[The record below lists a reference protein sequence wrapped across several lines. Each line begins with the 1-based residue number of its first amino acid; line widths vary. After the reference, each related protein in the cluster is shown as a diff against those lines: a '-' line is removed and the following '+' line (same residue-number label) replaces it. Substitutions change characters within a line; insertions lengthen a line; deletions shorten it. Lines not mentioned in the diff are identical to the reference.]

1 MDFKTALNF
10 VNSIIAV
17 KAKRN
22 LRPPEIAILEGTW
35 KGMTYEQMADSTSY
49 SANYLMRDIGPKFW
63 KLLSEILEEN
73 VTKNNIRIVLDR
85 AYASFPLSPELLQ
98 NPKDSEENGFQL
110 PKDNAVGDRVRQF
123 YDREY
128 ELGLLQEWVI
138 GDKSRL
144 IGLWGLSGIGKTVLI
159 KKFGE
164 QVQDKFEI
172 VVWRSL
178 INQPTLQELVNSLLP
193 SGFAAEHEAKLLP
206 QLLKFMRSHSCLILL
221 DDIEAILQP
230 GELSGKYRPG
240 YENYG
245 DLFRYVRDNY
255 HQSCLMLSGLES
267 PEGIFQIEQHD
278 SVVHSLKISGL
289 TMAGAKLLLEEA
301 EELLPSTSWS
311 KLIEY
316 YQGNPAILGIAAKII
331 KELFNGNV
339 EEFLAQD
346 SLVLGEINRLLD
358 LTLQRLTVLET
369 EILYWLTVES
379 KPISLAEIKQNI
391 PLSIYPV
398 DLIEAIES
406 LKERSLV
413 EVDMLEQRSV
423 IIVPP
428 IIREL
433 VTNYLI
439 AQIGSQSTAEE
450 RPKRIVKEQ
459 KTIELSLAS
468 QKPTNLSQWLQN
480 NFDPDWQPIE
490 AIFAASAKLP
500 FRLRSAFNLRE
511 SVWIKRFKQIELVAV
526 KPTSVLLLVAISLEE
541 QSFKICV
548 QAQPAPE
555 QQTLPRNI
563 GLSLKNES
571 DRILAEI
578 KAETEDN
585 LIQLPYFRGIKAEH
599 FKIGLTLNSV
609 EHEEEFVI

>member
-1 MDFKTALNF
+1 MDFKTALSF
-10 VNSIIAV
+10 VNSIIAA

-22 LRPPEIAILEGTW
+22 LRPPEVAILEGTW

-73 VTKNNIRIVLDR
+73 VTKNNIRVIIDR
-85 AYASFPLSPELLQ
+85 AYVSRSPSPLSPD
-98 NPKDSEENGFQL
+98 PSISEENRFQL
-110 PKDNAVGDRVRQF
+110 PKDDEVADRVRQF

-128 ELGLLQEWVI
+128 ELGLLLEWVT

-144 IGLWGLSGIGKTVLI
+144 IGLWGLSGVGKTVLM
-159 KKFGE
+159 KKFAE
-164 QVQDKFEI
+164 QVRDEFEI
-172 VVWRSL
+172 VIWRSL
-178 INQPTLQELVNSLLP
+178 SDAPTLKELANSLLR
-193 SGFAAEHEAKLLP
+193 SSFSSEHEAKLLP

-245 DLFRYVRDNY
+245 DLFEYVKDNY
-255 HQSCLMLSGLES
+255 HQSCLILSGLES
-267 PEGIFQIEQHD
+267 PGGIFQIEQHD
-278 SVVHSLKISGL
+278 SVVHSLKLSGL
-289 TMAGAKLLLEEA
+289 TMAGAKSFLEEA

-316 YQGNPAILGIAAKII
+316 YQANPAILSIAAKII

-346 SLVLGEINRLLD
+346 TLVLGEINRLLD
-358 LTLQRLTVLET
+358 KTLQRLTVLET
-369 EILYWLTVES
+369 EILYWLIVES

-406 LKERSLV
+406 LKARSLV

-428 IIREL
+428 IIKEL

-439 AQIGSQSTAEE
+439 AQIGSKSPAEE
-450 RPKRIVKEQ
+450 QPKRIVKEQ
-459 KTIELSLAS
+459 KIIELSLS
-468 QKPTNLSQWLQN
+468 NQKPTHLSQWLQD

-490 AIFAASAKLP
+490 AIFAASDKLP

-511 SVWIKRFKQIELVAV
+511 SVWIKRFKAIELVAA
-526 KPTSVLLLVAISLEE
+526 KTSILLLVAISQEE

-548 QAQPAPE
+548 QAQPAAQ
-555 QQTLPRNI
+555 QQTLPDNL
-563 GLSLKNES
+563 GLSLKNET

-578 KAETEDN
+578 KSETEDN
-585 LIQLPYFRGIKAEH
+585 LIQLPYFRGIKAER
-599 FKIGLTLNSV
+599 FKISLTLDSV

>member
-10 VNSIIAV
+10 VNSIIAA

-22 LRPPEIAILEGTW
+22 LRSPEIAILEGTW

-73 VTKNNIRIVLDR
+73 VTKNNIRVILDR
-85 AYASFPLSPELLQ
+85 AYVSRSPSPELSE
-98 NPKDSEENGFQL
+98 NPSVSEENRFQL
-110 PKDNAVGDRVRQF
+110 PEDNEITDRVRQF

-128 ELGLLQEWVI
+128 ELGLLIEWVT

-144 IGLWGLSGIGKTVLI
+144 IGLWGLSGTGKTVLM
-159 KKFGE
+159 KKFAE
-164 QVQDKFEI
+164 QVRDEFEV

-178 INQPTLQELVNSLLP
+178 IDAPTLKELLGSLLP
-193 SGFAAEHEAKLLP
+193 SGFEVEYEAKLLP
-206 QLLKFMRSHSCLILL
+206 QLLKLMRSHSCLILL

-245 DLFRYVRDNY
+245 DWFRYVRDNS
-255 HQSCLMLSGLES
+255 HQSCLILSGVES
-267 PEGIFQIEQHD
+267 PGGIFQIEQHD
-278 SVVHSLKISGL
+278 SVVHSLKLSGL
-289 TMAGAKLLLEEA
+289 TMAGAKLFLEEA

-339 EEFLAQD
+339 EEFLTQD
-346 SLVLGEINRLLD
+346 TLVLGEINRLLD
-358 LTLQRLTVLET
+358 KTLQRLTVLET

-379 KPISLAEIKQNI
+379 KPVSLTEIKQNI

-398 DLIEAIES
+398 DLIEALES

-423 IIVPP
+423 IVVPP
-428 IIREL
+428 MIEEL
-433 VTNYLI
+433 VTNNLI
-439 AQIGSQSTAEE
+439 AQIGSQFATEE
-450 RPKRIVKEQ
+450 QPKRIVKEQ
-459 KTIELSLAS
+459 KIIELSLSS
-468 QKPTNLSQWLQN
+468 QKSTHLSQWLQN

-490 AIFAASAKLP
+490 AMFNASARLP

-511 SVWIKRFKQIELVAV
+511 SVWIKRFKQIELVAE
-526 KPTSVLLLVAISLEE
+526 KTSILLLVAISQEE

-548 QAQPAPE
+548 QAQPAPK
-555 QQTLPRNI
+555 QQTLPHHLS
-563 GLSLKNES
+563 LSLKNET

-578 KAETEDN
+578 KSETEDN
-585 LIQLPYFRGIKAEH
+585 LIQLPHFRGIKTER
-599 FKIGLTLNSV
+599 FKISLTLNSV